1 MFIIRKNLL
10 WSVFFAAFLL
20 FVPSS
25 AMFGRGNGSGG
36 SGGSKSSE
44 VIVRRVDSNQLIRL
58 RVFIDGKSQGTLRVG
73 ETSVFKVSNGYH
85 TMRVGFEDFQ
95 QRSTEVAQFRSYN
108 STHVFSVTDNSIV
121 LVSEEMTTQPMNSPT
136 PIVAQSSMIGMSNG
150 VGGNE
155 SSAGLDNA
163 IRSAFD
169 KSTKNIKKSK
179 KIAVLNV
186 DSEDMHE
193 GNFVLEEL
201 TLLTVNSPKKFNVID
216 RRMFDAYRAQNSIG
230 VPTYDNDFM
239 LRYIG
244 SLMGA
249 DYVVSG
255 ILDGPGDLRR
265 LRVKALDVKTGH
277 LIGDASERL

>member
-1 MFIIRKNLL
+1 MFILRRNLL
-10 WSVFFAAFLL
+10 WTVFLAAFLL
-20 FVPSS
+20 FIPSF
-25 AMFGRGNGSGG
+25 ALFGGGGGSGSGG
-36 SGGSKSSE
+36 GSKASE

-58 RVFIDGKSQGTLRVG
+58 RVFLDGKSESTLKVG
-73 ETSVFKVSNGYH
+73 ETAVLKVKNGYH
-85 TMRVGFEDFQ
+85 TLRVGFEDFQ

-121 LVSEEMTTQPMNSPT
+121 LVSEEMTAQPINAPS
-136 PIVAQSSMIGMSNG
+136 PIVSQSSMGMMAGPIGS
-150 VGGNE
+150 NE

-169 KSTKNIKKSK
+169 KSTTNIKKKK

-186 DSEDMHE
+186 DADNISE
-193 GNFVLEEL
+193 GTFVLEEL

-265 LRVKALDVKTGH
+265 LRVKALDVQTGN
-277 LIGDASERL
+277 LIGNASERL